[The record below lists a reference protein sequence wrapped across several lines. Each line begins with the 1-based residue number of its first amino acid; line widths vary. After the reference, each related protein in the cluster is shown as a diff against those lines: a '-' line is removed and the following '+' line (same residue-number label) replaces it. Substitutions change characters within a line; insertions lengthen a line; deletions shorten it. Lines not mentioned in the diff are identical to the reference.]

1 MKKDEILKLAP
12 REFTD
17 KVFTAFRKNR
27 ITAKQLKNLC
37 EYYNNNTEGK
47 NERKRTDNGVS
58 QSLL

>member
-1 MKKDEILKLAP
+1 MNKDEILKLSP

-47 NERKRTDNGVS
+47 NEKRRIV
-58 QSLL
+58 